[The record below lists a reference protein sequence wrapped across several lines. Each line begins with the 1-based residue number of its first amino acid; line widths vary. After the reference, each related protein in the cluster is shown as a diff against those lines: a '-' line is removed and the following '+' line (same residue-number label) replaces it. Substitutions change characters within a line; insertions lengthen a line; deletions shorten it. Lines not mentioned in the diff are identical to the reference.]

1 LKVSIGSK
9 FTDGPYGGGNL
20 FVKNLSNYLINNN
33 VDVVYDLSDT
43 DIDIVLIINPLKSS
57 EMSTFNHLDAFYYKQ
72 FINKQTI
79 ILQRINEC
87 DERKNTTNV
96 NSQIINANQYSDY
109 TIYVSKWISDLF
121 IQKGLNHKN
130 SKVILSGSDIQHF
143 NQQGRIK
150 WNGSSKFRLVTHH
163 WSPNWM
169 KGFDSYKIIDD
180 LLDNPKWKKRLT
192 FSYIGNIPKNF
203 KFKNTEVIE
212 PLSESLLASEL
223 KTYHGYITGS
233 LNEPSGNHHIEAM
246 QCGLP
251 VLYINSGGIPEYCTG
266 FGEVFD
272 NENLEEKLNY
282 FINNYFD
289 YFKNLS
295 GYKNN
300 SEIMCKE
307 YYDLFCELDRL
318 QDKPESNYVTK
329 NKFIFLLEYYFSKTF
344 SFIANFFNQIIKLL
358 KSFKKVRTSNVK

>member
-9 FTDGPYGGGNL
+9 FLDGPYGGGNL
-20 FVKNLSNYLINNN
+20 FVKNLSKYLIKNG
-33 VDVVYDLSDT
+33 VDVVYDLSDI
-43 DIDIVLIINPLKSS
+43 DIDIILIINPLKSS

>member
-1 LKVSIGSK
+1 MKVSIGSK
-9 FTDGPYGGGNL
+9 FVEGPYGGGNL
-20 FVKNLSNYLINNN
+20 FVKNLSKYLIKKG
-33 VDVVYDLSDT
+33 VDVVYDLSDI
-43 DIDIVLIINPLKSS
+43 DIDIILIINPLKSS

-72 FINKQTI
+72 FVNKESI

-96 NSQIINANQYSDY
+96 NSQIMNANHYADY
-109 TIYVSKWISDLF
+109 TVYVSKWISDLF

-130 SKVILSGSDIQHF
+130 SKVIMSGSDIQHF
-143 NQQGRIK
+143 NQQDRIA
-150 WNGSSKFRLVTHH
+150 WDGSSKFKLVTHH

-180 LLDNPKWKKRLT
+180 LLDNPKWKERLS

-203 KFKNTEVIE
+203 KFKNTEVLE
-212 PLSESLLASEL
+212 PLSESFLASKL

-272 NENLEEKLNY
+272 NENLEEKLNC

-289 YFKNLS
+289 YFKKIS
-295 GYKNN
+295 AYKNN

-318 QDKPESNYVTK
+318 QDKPKSKYDTK
-329 NKFIFLLEYYFSKTF
+329 NKFIFLFEYYFSKTF
-344 SFIANFFNQIIKLL
+344 LYFSKSFNQIKKIA
-358 KSFKKVRTSNVK
+358 KSFKKVRSSYVK